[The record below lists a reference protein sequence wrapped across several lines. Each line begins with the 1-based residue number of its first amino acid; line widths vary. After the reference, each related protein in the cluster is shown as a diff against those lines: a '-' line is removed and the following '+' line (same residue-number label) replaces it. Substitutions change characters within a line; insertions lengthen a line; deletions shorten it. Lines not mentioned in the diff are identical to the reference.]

1 MRKLTTL
8 AAWIL
13 LGSTYSLQ
21 PAAYS
26 QPVPAAPVHH
36 ALWSL
41 KGKTN
46 TLYLLGSVHFLR
58 PSDELP
64 AVVKDAY
71 QDSEKIIMEL
81 DMDDPDPLEAQQTAM
96 SLGLLPEDSTRQAE
110 VGSEAYNKAAAQAN
124 ALGLDPGVLNRFRPW
139 LAAMTLVQLQLMK
152 QGLDPS
158 SGVEQRLVTWA
169 RKDGKEITGL
179 ETLQQQLGLLA
190 NMPGKQQREF
200 LLYSVEDAEHAS
212 EEVETLIS
220 AWRNGD
226 TRGLERVLTDGFD
239 KYPDLYRPL
248 TIDRNQ
254 RWLGQ
259 VEELLDD
266 RDDYLIVVG
275 TLHLIG
281 KGSLVE
287 LLERR
292 GHKVVQH

>member
-1 MRKLTTL
+1 
-8 AAWIL
+8 
-13 LGSTYSLQ
+13 
-21 PAAYS
+21 
-26 QPVPAAPVHH
+26 
-36 ALWSL
+36 
-41 KGKTN
+41 
-46 TLYLLGSVHFLR
+46 
-58 PSDELP
+58 
-64 AVVKDAY
+64 
-71 QDSEKIIMEL
+71 
-81 DMDDPDPLEAQQTAM
+81 M
-96 SLGLLPEDSTRQAE
+96 SLGLLPEDRTLQAE
-110 VGSEAYNKAAAQAN
+110 VGTDAYSKAAAQAKD
-124 ALGLDPGVLNRFRPW
+124 LGLDPSVLNRFRPW

-169 RKDGKEITGL
+169 RKDRKEITGL

-190 NMPGKQQREF
+190 NLPAKQQREF

-220 AWRNGD
+220 AWRGGD
-226 TRGLERVLTDGFD
+226 VRGLERVLTDGFD

-248 TIDRNQ
+248 TIERNQ

-292 GHKVVQH
+292 GHTVVQH

>member
-1 MRKLTTL
+1 MRKLVIS
-8 AAWIL
+8 AVCIL
-13 LGSTYSLQ
+13 LASSLQ
-21 PAAYS
+21 SPALS
-26 QPVPAAPVHH
+26 QSATAAPTHH

-64 AVVKDAY
+64 EVVKDAY
-71 QDSEKIIMEL
+71 QDAEKIIMEL
-81 DMDDPDPLEAQQTAM
+81 DMDDLDPVEAQQTAM
-96 SLGLLPEDSTRQAE
+96 SLGLLPGDRTLQAE
-110 VGSEAYNKAAAQAN
+110 VGTDAYNKAAAQAKE
-124 ALGLDPGVLNRFRPW
+124 LGLDPGVLSRFKPW

-190 NMPGKQQREF
+190 NMPAKQQREF

-220 AWRNGD
+220 AWRAGD
-226 TRGLERVLTDGFD
+226 VRSLERVLTEGFD

-248 TIDRNQ
+248 TIDRNR

-287 LLERR
+287 LLESR